1 MGSDHRRTLPKHG
14 DGALRRQEAR
24 GQVDL
29 LKVYWG
35 SMFAQKSMALFRE
48 VLRATAARKK
58 VQCFK
63 FDDGRY
69 SKSEIVTHDGLSVKA
84 KPVSSTAALLAAVSP
99 DTDVVIID
107 EAQFF
112 DEGLIKAANDWADQG
127 KTVIAA
133 GLDLDRYG
141 RPFGIMPALAAT
153 AEEAVKLRAICA
165 CCGDEAW
172 ISFGRATTTSE
183 LKEIGGSEKYEAR
196 CRKCARAEGG

>member
-1 MGSDHRRTLPKHG
+1 M
-14 DGALRRQEAR
+14 
-24 GQVDL
+24 

-69 SKSEIVTHDGLSVKA
+69 SRSEIVTHDGLSVKA

-99 DTDVVIID
+99 DTDVIIID

-112 DEGLIKAANDWADQG
+112 DEGLIQAANDWADQG

-153 AEEAVKLRAICA
+153 AEEAVKLRAICV

-172 ISFGRATTTSE
+172 ISFGRATTTSD

>member
-1 MGSDHRRTLPKHG
+1 M
-14 DGALRRQEAR
+14 
-24 GQVDL
+24 

-35 SMFAQKSMALFRE
+35 GMFAQKSMALFRE
-48 VLRATAARKK
+48 VLRATAAQKK

-69 SKSEIVTHDGLSVKA
+69 ANGEIVTHDGLTVNA
-84 KPVSSTAALLAAVSP
+84 QPVRNTAALVAAVAP
-99 DTDVVIID
+99 GTDVIIID

-112 DEGLIKAANDWADQG
+112 DESLVDAANEWADQG

-133 GLDLDRYG
+133 GLDMDRYG

-153 AEEAVKLRAICA
+153 AEEAVKLRAICV

-172 ISFGRATTTSE
+172 ISYGRATTTTE
-183 LKEIGGSEKYEAR
+183 LKEIGGADKYEAR
-196 CRKCARAEGG
+196 CRRCTRAGKDVAAAADVPSFKKQ

>member
-1 MGSDHRRTLPKHG
+1 M
-14 DGALRRQEAR
+14 
-24 GQVDL
+24 

-63 FDDGRY
+63 YDDGRF
-69 SKSEIVTHDGLSVKA
+69 SKREIVTHDGLTVSA
-84 KPVSSTAALLAAVSP
+84 RPVRTTDELVAAVEA
-99 DTDVVIID
+99 DTDVIIID

-112 DEGLIKAANDWADQG
+112 DERLVEVANRWADEG
-127 KTVIAA
+127 RTVIAA
-133 GLDLDRYG
+133 GLDMDRYG

-153 AEEAVKLRAICA
+153 AEEAVKLRAICV

-172 ISFGRATTTSE
+172 VSYGRATTTNE
-183 LKEIGGSEKYEAR
+183 LMEIGGAEKYEAR
-196 CRKCARAEGG
+196 CRRCARAGNAVRAVAGVSRLNRCVQKAGTSAE

>member
-1 MGSDHRRTLPKHG
+1 M
-14 DGALRRQEAR
+14 
-24 GQVDL
+24 

-48 VLRATAARKK
+48 VLRARAASKK

-63 FDDGRY
+63 YDDGRY
-69 SKSEIVTHDGLSVKA
+69 SKSEIVTHDGLAVQA
-84 KPVSSTAALLAAVSP
+84 VPVPNTLALLAAVEP
-99 DTDVVIID
+99 DTEVIIID

-112 DEGLIKAANDWADQG
+112 DDRLVEAANDWANQG

-133 GLDLDRYG
+133 GLDMDRYG

-153 AEEAVKLRAICA
+153 AEEAIKLRAICM

-172 ISFGRATTTSE
+172 ISFGRGTTTSE
-183 LKEIGGSEKYEAR
+183 TKEVGGAEKYEAR
-196 CRKCARAEGG
+196 CRKCARAGRLLAATTDVPSFKK

>member
-1 MGSDHRRTLPKHG
+1 M
-14 DGALRRQEAR
+14 
-24 GQVDL
+24 

-48 VLRATAARKK
+48 VLRATAAQRK

-63 FDDGRY
+63 YDDGRY
-69 SKSEIVTHDGLSVKA
+69 SKGEIVTHDGLAVNA
-84 KPVSSTAALLAAVSP
+84 QPVGSAEALQAAVKP
-99 DTDVVIID
+99 DTDVIIID

-112 DEGLIKAANDWADQG
+112 DEGLVDVVNKWADVG

-133 GLDLDRYG
+133 GLDMDRYG

-153 AEEAVKLRAICA
+153 AEEAVKLRAICV

-172 ISFGRATTTSE
+172 ISYGRATTTTN
-183 LKEIGGSEKYEAR
+183 LKEIGGAEKYEAR
-196 CRKCARAEGG
+196 CRRCARAGKAAPAATEVPSFKK

>member
-1 MGSDHRRTLPKHG
+1 
-14 DGALRRQEAR
+14 
-24 GQVDL
+24 L

-48 VLRATAARKK
+48 VLRARAARKK

-63 FDDGRY
+63 YDDGRF
-69 SKSEIVTHDGLSVKA
+69 SEGEIVTHDGLAVNA
-84 KPVSSTAALLAAVSP
+84 RPVP
-99 DTDVVIID
+99 DTEALVEALEPDTEVIIID

-112 DEGLIKAANDWADQG
+112 DEALVVKANEWADEG

-133 GLDLDRYG
+133 GLDMDRYG

-153 AEEAVKLRAICA
+153 AEEAVKLRAICL

-172 ISFGRATTTSE
+172 ISYGRATTTTE
-183 LKEIGGSEKYEAR
+183 QKEIGGSEKYEAR
-196 CRKCARAEGG
+196 CRRCARAGREVAAAADVPSYKK